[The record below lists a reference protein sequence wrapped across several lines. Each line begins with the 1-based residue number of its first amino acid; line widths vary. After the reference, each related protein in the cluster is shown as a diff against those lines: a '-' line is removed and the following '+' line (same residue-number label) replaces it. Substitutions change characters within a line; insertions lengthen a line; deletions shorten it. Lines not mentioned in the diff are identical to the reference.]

1 MKRVIFLLVAPLIAA
16 ALYATLFSD
25 LLPDKRSV
33 ALSSVDRGDGLK
45 SLRSSTDRSA
55 QPDVATDA
63 EEKASGRIVI
73 AGIAGANRSVSGLK
87 NTDYT
92 GSRFAS
98 RPASARQEVAGRFA
112 DAREG
117 AKLRQ
122 AVEWLGEELL
132 QSENPLVRERA
143 ILKLAEIG
151 GKDAYLAISGALTDP
166 DVKVR
171 ELVIQLLGEAGQ
183 EQLHVLGQVLFAESN
198 PELRRQG
205 VEIIAALQSPAAL
218 ALLQVALQDEDEE
231 ISLLAE
237 SRLIERGWM
246 DERYTSS
253 DLAGS
258 NDGLF
263 NSEATIA
270 AIHQVYLQDPDQA
283 VAFLSDLVAMDQD
296 PYVREEAIIALAGIG
311 GEDAQLAMA
320 SALGDEDVPV
330 RELAIQLLAKSD
342 GEILPLLGQVLFGE
356 PDAELRRQAVTYIA
370 QRQGP
375 AASALL
381 EAAVADTDKAVSLKV
396 HRSLRRKM

>member
-1 MKRVIFLLVAPLIAA
+1 M
-16 ALYATLFSD
+16 
-25 LLPDKRSV
+25 
-33 ALSSVDRGDGLK
+33 
-45 SLRSSTDRSA
+45 
-55 QPDVATDA
+55 
-63 EEKASGRIVI
+63 
-73 AGIAGANRSVSGLK
+73 
-87 NTDYT
+87 
-92 GSRFAS
+92 
-98 RPASARQEVAGRFA
+98 
-112 DAREG
+112 
-117 AKLRQ
+117 RQ

-296 PYVREEAIIALAGIG
+296 PYVR
-311 GEDAQLAMA
+311 
-320 SALGDEDVPV
+320 
-330 RELAIQLLAKSD
+330 
-342 GEILPLLGQVLFGE
+342 
-356 PDAELRRQAVTYIA
+356 RR
-370 QRQGP
+370 
-375 AASALL
+375 
-381 EAAVADTDKAVSLKV
+381 
-396 HRSLRRKM
+396 RSLRLPVSAGRMRNWQWLAHWAMKMSLCANWRFSCWQNPMGRFCRCLVKCCLANRTRN